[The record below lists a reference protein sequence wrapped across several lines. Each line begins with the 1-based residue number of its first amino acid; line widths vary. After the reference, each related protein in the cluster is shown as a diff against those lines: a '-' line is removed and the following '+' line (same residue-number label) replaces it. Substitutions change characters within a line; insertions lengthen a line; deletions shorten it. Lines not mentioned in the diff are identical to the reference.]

1 MPTTIEVN
9 KQSVEALLGSGKSK
23 PFVIPEYQRPYAWTD
38 EQVETLFEDLWDF
51 TATSG
56 GTERES
62 SYFLG
67 SVVSYENEDGEQEII
82 DGQQRITSLF
92 LLLRAIYTKLVATP
106 ASERTA
112 EANNFIG
119 KIEPTIWR
127 TNKLNFTDICRTGKC
142 MGTDIDD
149 DFLHPVCDNI
159 IPFSLLGRD
168 VYLLIYVTSDV
179 CLVDCDMAEKCEKQ

>member
-82 DGQQRITSLF
+82 DEMCIRDRFCT
-92 LLLRAIYTKLVATP
+92 V
-106 ASERTA
+106 
-112 EANNFIG
+112 
-119 KIEPTIWR
+119 
-127 TNKLNFTDICRTGKC
+127 ICLYSSYVCPWAQMGKC
-142 MGTDIDD
+142 
-149 DFLHPVCDNI
+149 HRS
-159 IPFSLLGRD
+159 FS
-168 VYLLIYVTSDV
+168 
-179 CLVDCDMAEKCEKQ
+179 Q